1 MSKAINL
8 TPFVQKLKK
17 LSRKFLAMS
26 QQKMGQIPAIGSIP
40 SFSNLNIPPI
50 PLIATEITYH
60 YSGKG
65 AFLDMEK
72 SKHRDKDVWLKKRL
86 TAQNAFKENE
96 LHEKIMLILK
106 KTGYSVN
113 EVKALPSGEKLIF
126 ISDILGDLDQEP
138 RAYEYV
144 HRRGGNNEQNL

>member
-50 PLIATEITYH
+50 PVIAH
-60 YSGKG
+60 
-65 AFLDMEK
+65 L
-72 SKHRDKDVWLKKRL
+72 DKDVWLKKRL